1 MLEADVVELC
11 SRCLVVAAIH
21 QGEPDDVDLYAT
33 ALARDLTYANAAESG
48 DLIKAASSDAIVVL
62 DASELDAR
70 EFATALR
77 RLAQITAGV
86 ERRLFGAGRSHGSQM
101 PA

>member
-1 MLEADVVELC
+1 MVM
-11 SRCLVVAAIH
+11 AAIH

-33 ALARDLTYANAAESG
+33 ALARDLTYANAAEAG
-48 DLIKAASSDAIVVL
+48 DLVNAASSEAIAVM
-62 DASELDAR
+62 DASDLDAR

-77 RLAQITAGV
+77 RLAQIRSGV
-86 ERRLFGAGRSHGSQM
+86 ERRLFGAGHSHGSQM